1 MSTTNEHMQENF
13 SEKESTPEL
22 YSGILDIS
30 ENMRLEFTVTAE
42 SVTYDEAFVQIS
54 ELCFEHH
61 ADILKSCSRQLQQ
74 VLKPYTLD
82 MVQRSIKQ
90 GHLHVSKRPGPRQ
103 FVYLAI
109 IQNDLDYAF
118 PRVFR
123 YFKDAKRYLITEF
136 KDDVDF
142 DLGIFDKCTDDEA
155 FLYKNRKLNIILQLR
170 KLVIIES

>member
-1 MSTTNEHMQENF
+1 MSTTNQ
-13 SEKESTPEL
+13 PEL
-22 YSGILDIS
+22 YYGILDIS
-30 ENMRLEFTVTAE
+30 ENMRLEFSVTAE
-42 SVTYDEAFVQIS
+42 SVSYDEAFAQIS

-61 ADILKSCSRQLQQ
+61 ADILKSCSRQLQD

-90 GHLHVSKRPGPRQ
+90 GCLHVTKKPGPRQ

-123 YFKDAKRYLITEF
+123 YFEDAKRYLITEF
-136 KDDVDF
+136 KDYVDF
-142 DLGIFDKCTDDEA
+142 DLSIFDRCTHDKV
-155 FLYKNRKLNIILQLR
+155 FLYNNRDLNIILQLR
-170 KLVIIES
+170 KVVIM